1 MRHLPA
7 STAAAAVVFTTALAV
22 AQLGQTP
29 AGGTIAGRVTVMTRV
44 RGTPLPSNVY
54 VPRAVGHHE
63 SPAVP
68 EVRNVVVS
76 LKDAAYGRPVPVS
89 RQEIRQ
95 EHETFRPRIVAVT
108 KGSVVDFP
116 NDDPFFHNVFSLSSA
131 ATFDLGRYPQ
141 GNFQS
146 RRFITPGLVK
156 VYCHIHAQM
165 SASILVFDHPFFAV
179 PDVAG
184 DFTIPA
190 VPPGRYTIVAWHE
203 RVGERAETIQVT
215 SGKPTAVELSL
226 PVGDRR

>member
-7 STAAAAVVFTTALAV
+7 GAMTALVFTTASAV
-22 AQLGQTP
+22 APLGQTP
-29 AGGTIAGRVTVMTRV
+29 AGGTIAGHVKVTTRV
-44 RGTPLPSNVY
+44 RGAPLPSNVY
-54 VPRAVGHHE
+54 APRAVGHHD
-63 SPAVP
+63 SPTVP
-68 EVRNVVVS
+68 EVKNVVVY
-76 LKDAAYGRPVPVS
+76 LKDAAYSRPLPVP

-95 EHETFRPRIVAVT
+95 EHEAFRPRVVAVT

-131 ATFDLGRYPQ
+131 ASFDLGRYPQ

-146 RRFITPGLVK
+146 RRLMTPGLVK

-179 PDVAG
+179 PDIAG

-203 RVGERAETIQVT
+203 RVGERAGNIQVT

-226 PVGDRR
+226 PVDDRP